1 MNQENPESAVAEMG
15 RLKAALEESLRSPQE
30 ESVPVEMMQ
39 VFSDDQW
46 PELLVE
52 CQPSLNVFSA
62 NHDVVTLHREGRGA
76 RDRPATSPRLHWL
89 LFTRGDEQ
97 LVRPLDPTEYQAM
110 EMARTGS
117 SFSDMASALWPER
130 ETEQR
135 HAAMTE
141 ILLGWVQEGLVIDV
155 GVPIPEGAETLD

>member
-52 CQPSLNVFSA
+52 FQPSLKVFSA

-76 RDRPATSPRLHWL
+76 RDMPATSPRLHWL

-155 GVPIPEGAETLD
+155 GVPIPDNAEILD